1 MHSRNDAISYW
12 RGEYLHF
19 EQELVWNR
27 NSQILIL
34 KMRIY
39 TEYNEKLVKDNEI
52 WLDQIAKMDEN
63 PVFKNIPTNKTIA
76 KIVPKEVNI

>member
-1 MHSRNDAISYW
+1 
-12 RGEYLHF
+12 
-19 EQELVWNR
+19 
-27 NSQILIL
+27 
-34 KMRIY
+34 MRIY

-63 PVFKNIPTNKTIA
+63 LVFKNIPTNKTIA